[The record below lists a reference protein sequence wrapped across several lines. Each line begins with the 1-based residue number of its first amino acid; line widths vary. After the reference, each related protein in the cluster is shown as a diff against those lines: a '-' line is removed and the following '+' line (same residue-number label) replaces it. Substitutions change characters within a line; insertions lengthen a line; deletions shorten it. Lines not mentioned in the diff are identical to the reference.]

1 MHEFLSRD
9 ENLMKGFVEKYP
21 NRLEVIEFEGES
33 IYSLTVPPAKN
44 ILMIGEHDWANDDVN
59 S

>member
-44 ILMIGEHDWANDDVN
+44 ILMIGEHD
-59 S
+59 